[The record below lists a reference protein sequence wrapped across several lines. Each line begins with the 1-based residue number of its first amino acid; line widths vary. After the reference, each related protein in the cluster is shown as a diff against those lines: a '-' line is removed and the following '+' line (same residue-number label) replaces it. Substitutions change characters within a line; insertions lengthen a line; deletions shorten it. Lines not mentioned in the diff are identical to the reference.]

1 MEHGTWNMEH
11 GTHKLQPRMIACV
24 PTSLLLSLLFLL
36 RASVGEPVTLR
47 RKLVSILR
55 SGYFNTLTYAN
66 AGCDGFL
73 ATAKVQLLG
82 ICYKS
87 LNGYALN
94 TALLDFPSSGIA
106 TLNATYYS
114 DAQCRVSA
122 VPSSSSSD
130 PTTSQATGA
139 KSTAFK
145 IPMTCTAG
153 VSGVGGYYITSTVTP
168 TVSTF
173 PSTACSLVT
182 RAYLYSN
189 CSGPVVQTNFH
200 ALNVCLQGIT
210 QYSCVGKEVTASV
223 CGKTATAV
231 TSACQPSANGFAQTD
246 APYEASVC
254 ANPSTCTN
262 FNAPSASPT
271 SKSSCGASSQSCIYI
286 SSGPRSTTTT
296 SNPWLLVTTMTI
308 VVLLHW
314 SSSAM

>member
-1 MEHGTWNMEH
+1 
-11 GTHKLQPRMIACV
+11 MIVGV
-24 PTSLLLSLLFLL
+24 PVLLLLSLVFLL
-36 RASVGEPVTLR
+36 RADDEESGTLR

-55 SGYFNTLTYAN
+55 SGYFHTLTYAN

-82 ICYKS
+82 VCYKS
-87 LNGYALN
+87 LNGYTLN
-94 TALLDFPSSGIA
+94 TAFMDFPTSGIA

-114 DAQCRVSA
+114 DAQCRVAA
-122 VPSSSSSD
+122 VPPSSSSSD
-130 PTTSQATGA
+130 PITSVATGA
-139 KSTAFK
+139 KSTAST

-153 VSGVGGYYITSTVTP
+153 VTGVGGYYITSTVTP
-168 TVSTF
+168 TVLTF
-173 PSTACSLVT
+173 PTTACSLVT

-246 APYEASVC
+246 APYETSMC

-271 SKSSCGASSQSCIYI
+271 SKSSCGALSQSCIYI
-286 SSGPRSTTTT
+286 SSGPRSVTTAA
-296 SNPWLLVTTMTI
+296 NLWLLVTTMTI
-308 VVLLHW
+308 IMLLNW
-314 SSSAM
+314 GSSAL